1 MALLAIIDILH
12 YLISVLIWLMIAQ
25 FVLSLLVSFNVI
37 NTHNQFVGGLWQA
50 LDTLLEPLYRPI
62 RKIVP
67 AVGGMDFSPM
77 FAIILLN
84 VLSKILTYSAFDD
97 TKRGTPLMMGRVR
110 VIAPRRKAAVAASRW
125 EIAGLALGGL
135 LLIPVGF
142 WFVAQGRRHKP
153 LAVVPPSALDPQWV
167 PFQDAAP
174 VPLTDFDP
182 TRVGSPV
189 EEAHANH
196 T

>member
-50 LDTLLEPLYRPI
+50 LDTLLEPIYRPI

-67 AVGGMDFSPM
+67 AVGGMDLSPM

-84 VLSKILTYSAFDD
+84 VLSKILTYSA
-97 TKRGTPLMMGRVR
+97 
-110 VIAPRRKAAVAASRW
+110 AAAIS
-125 EIAGLALGGL
+125 
-135 LLIPVGF
+135 
-142 WFVAQGRRHKP
+142 
-153 LAVVPPSALDPQWV
+153 
-167 PFQDAAP
+167 
-174 VPLTDFDP
+174 
-182 TRVGSPV
+182 
-189 EEAHANH
+189 
-196 T
+196 

>member
-25 FVLSLLVSFNVI
+25 LVLSLLVSFNVI

-50 LDTLLEPLYRPI
+50 LDTLLEPIYRPI

-84 VLSKILTYSAFDD
+84 VLSKILTYSA
-97 TKRGTPLMMGRVR
+97 
-110 VIAPRRKAAVAASRW
+110 AAAIS
-125 EIAGLALGGL
+125 
-135 LLIPVGF
+135 
-142 WFVAQGRRHKP
+142 
-153 LAVVPPSALDPQWV
+153 
-167 PFQDAAP
+167 
-174 VPLTDFDP
+174 
-182 TRVGSPV
+182 
-189 EEAHANH
+189 
-196 T
+196 

>member
-84 VLSKILTYSAFDD
+84 VLSKILTYSA
-97 TKRGTPLMMGRVR
+97 
-110 VIAPRRKAAVAASRW
+110 AAAIS
-125 EIAGLALGGL
+125 
-135 LLIPVGF
+135 
-142 WFVAQGRRHKP
+142 
-153 LAVVPPSALDPQWV
+153 
-167 PFQDAAP
+167 
-174 VPLTDFDP
+174 
-182 TRVGSPV
+182 
-189 EEAHANH
+189 
-196 T
+196 

>member
-50 LDTLLEPLYRPI
+50 LDTLLEPIYRPI

-84 VLSKILTYSAFDD
+84 VLSKILTYSA
-97 TKRGTPLMMGRVR
+97 
-110 VIAPRRKAAVAASRW
+110 AAAIS
-125 EIAGLALGGL
+125 
-135 LLIPVGF
+135 
-142 WFVAQGRRHKP
+142 
-153 LAVVPPSALDPQWV
+153 
-167 PFQDAAP
+167 
-174 VPLTDFDP
+174 
-182 TRVGSPV
+182 
-189 EEAHANH
+189 
-196 T
+196 

>member
-50 LDTLLEPLYRPI
+50 LDTLLEPIYRPI
-62 RKIVP
+62 RKFVP

-84 VLSKILTYSAFDD
+84 VLSKILTYSA
-97 TKRGTPLMMGRVR
+97 
-110 VIAPRRKAAVAASRW
+110 AAAIS
-125 EIAGLALGGL
+125 
-135 LLIPVGF
+135 
-142 WFVAQGRRHKP
+142 
-153 LAVVPPSALDPQWV
+153 
-167 PFQDAAP
+167 
-174 VPLTDFDP
+174 
-182 TRVGSPV
+182 
-189 EEAHANH
+189 
-196 T
+196 